1 MIPAR
6 LEINSDALL
15 IKEAVE
21 GNKRSLEILIMRY
34 QDYIYNISLRLFLN
48 PDDALDATQEV
59 LIKLV
64 THLKTFNGKSQS

>member
-1 MIPAR
+1 MIPAN

-34 QDYIYNISLRLFLN
+34 QDYIYN
-48 PDDALDATQEV
+48 
-59 LIKLV
+59 
-64 THLKTFNGKSQS
+64 H